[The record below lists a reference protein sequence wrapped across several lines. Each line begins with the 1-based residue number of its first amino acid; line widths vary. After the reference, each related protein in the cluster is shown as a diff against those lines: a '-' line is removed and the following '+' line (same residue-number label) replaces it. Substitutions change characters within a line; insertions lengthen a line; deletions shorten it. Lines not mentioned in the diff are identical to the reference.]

1 MHTQS
6 RPTSRQLDTDRL
18 RIVIRWGESGPRPW
32 ESEIARRL
40 RAVQGAEVIETPA
53 HAPCGSADI
62 VLDTSET
69 PLHAAARAPAA
80 DHPSL
85 GYWCFVYGDEG
96 RLSDPCTAEL
106 AAGRRSALIQLVSID
121 ANGQATL
128 LEGGAIKTV
137 PHSLRATR
145 ERMFDAVVSWPERAL
160 TRILE
165 QPHRQ
170 IRGPS
175 VPWTPAP
182 PVPARFVALGGYA
195 RRIAQEMVEEHW
207 AIGIIPRPVTHV
219 LHSFDASEIQWL
231 QPPEGHAIADP
242 LGVVEREGTLT
253 LLAESFDFDDRQ
265 GRIVALEV
273 RDGKVLSPPR
283 EVLRRPV
290 HLSYPHLIAHGAHL
304 YCLPEA
310 AGAGCV
316 QLFRAERFPDCWV
329 PDRILLQNFAAADA
343 TVYRWEGR
351 WWMFVCN
358 HADQDETK
366 LYVFHAQDL
375 FGRWHPHARNP
386 VKCDLR
392 SARPAGPLFEH
403 EGALYRP
410 AQDCSVTYGGAV
422 AVNRVL
428 TLSPT
433 DFAEETVTVL
443 RPLASGPYPHGL
455 HTLTGAGAYT
465 VVDGKRHSR
474 SLRRLAWGLR
484 QLARGLRTHAD
495 RPRQPAP

>member
-1 MHTQS
+1 M
-6 RPTSRQLDTDRL
+6 
-18 RIVIRWGESGPRPW
+18 V
-32 ESEIARRL
+32 RRL
-40 RAVQGAEVIETPA
+40 RAVAAAEVIETPA
-53 HAPCGSADI
+53 RAPCAPADI
-62 VLDTSET
+62 VFDTSESELPT
-69 PLHAAARAPAA
+69 EPHGHDK
-80 DHPSL
+80 DHPRL
-85 GYWCFVYGDEG
+85 GYWRFVYGDEG
-96 RLSDPCTAEL
+96 RLREPCTSEL

-121 ANGQATL
+121 ADGRATL

-145 ERMFDAVVSWPERAL
+145 ERMFDAVVGWPERAL

-165 QPHRQ
+165 HPDRQ
-170 IRGPS
+170 IRGPEVS
-175 VPWTPAP
+175 WTPDAP
-182 PVPARFVALGGYA
+182 APARFATLGGYV
-195 RRIAQEMVEEHW
+195 RRIAQEMIEEHW
-207 AIGIIPRPVTHV
+207 AIGIIPRPVAHV

-231 QPPEGHAIADP
+231 QPPRGHAIADP
-242 LGVVEREGTLT
+242 LGVVEQEGTLT
-253 LLAESFDFDDRQ
+253 LLAESFDFEDRQ

-273 RDGKVLSPPR
+273 SRDGNALSPPR

-310 AGAGCV
+310 AGSGCV

-329 PDRILLQNFAAADA
+329 PDRILLQNFAGADA
-343 TVYRWEGR
+343 TVHRWAGR

-366 LYVFHAQDL
+366 LYVFHARDL
-375 FGRWHPHARNP
+375 FGRWRPHVHNP

-403 EGALYRP
+403 EGVLYRP

-433 DFAEETVTVL
+433 DFSEETVTVL
-443 RPLASGPYPHGL
+443 RPPAGGPYPHGL
-455 HTLTGAGAYT
+455 HTLTGVGAYT
-465 VVDGKRHSR
+465 VVDGKRHRR
-474 SLRRLAWGLR
+474 SLRRLAWGLG

-495 RPRQPAP
+495 RVRQPAT